1 VKEAV
6 AWLFGVGMGL
16 NALLFLPQ
24 AVSIWRTKRAEG
36 VSLVTFGG
44 FNVLQSL
51 GVLHGA
57 LEHDW
62 SLALGMAL
70 SLCACGSVTILA
82 LIYRRRTTSAP
93 TPRAPLS

>member
-6 AWLFGVGMGL
+6 AWLFGFGMGL
-16 NALLFLPQ
+16 NALLFVPQ
-24 AVSIWRTKRAEG
+24 AISIWRSKRAEG

-62 SLALGMAL
+62 SLAAGMAV
-70 SLCACGSVTILA
+70 SLCTCGSVTLLA
-82 LIYRRRTTSAP
+82 LIYRS
-93 TPRAPLS
+93 RA